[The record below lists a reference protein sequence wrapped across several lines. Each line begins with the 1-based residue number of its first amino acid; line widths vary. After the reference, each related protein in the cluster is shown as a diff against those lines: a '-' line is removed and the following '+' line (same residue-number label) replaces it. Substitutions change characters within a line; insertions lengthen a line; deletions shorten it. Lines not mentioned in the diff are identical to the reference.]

1 MTITLR
7 RASFKDAGAMSELD
21 KLCFP
26 SPWSKNAFE
35 EEFSQNPFSFYVVAE
50 DQEKLLGY
58 GGLWEIGNEGHITNF
73 AVHPEYR
80 KKGIGTAILQK
91 LLELTE
97 DRGISEYTL
106 EVRPSNKEARGLY
119 EKFGFK
125 LGGLRKEYYSDNR
138 EDALILWRS
147 K

>member
-26 SPWSKNAFE
+26 SPWSKAAFE
-35 EEFSQNPFSFYVVAE
+35 EEFSQKSISFYVVAE
-50 DQEKLLGY
+50 DKGELLGY

-80 KKGIGTAILQK
+80 KKGVGTAILQK

-106 EVRPSNKEARGLY
+106 EVRPSNKEAIGLY